1 MSGVQLLD
9 LNFQDTPG
17 VIASYV
23 FDTGDGLAVVD
34 TGPTSTLPALE
45 QGLRNLGAG
54 LSDVRH
60 VLLSHIHFDHAGA
73 AGTLLERA
81 ARARVYVH
89 ERGAAHLARPERL
102 VASAAQIYG
111 DQMERLWGE
120 MRPIDPDRLTVLEGQ
135 EQTLRLGRAEV
146 RALYTP
152 GHAVHHVSFHVG
164 DDLFAGDVG
173 GVRLDPAQTPR
184 APTPAP
190 DIDLEAWRQSIQSL
204 RALDARTL
212 HLAHF
217 GSYAQTPAHWDGLLD
232 KMETDAQFV
241 RAGLEGGQDFGTL
254 SAEFTDMLLAELST
268 EHPGLPA
275 RYEFACPPWMS
286 VQGLMRYWTRKAAR
300 SGTDQAGGR

>member
-73 AGTLLERA
+73 AGTLLERT

-102 VASAAQIYG
+102 VASAA
-111 DQMERLWGE
+111 RK
-120 MRPIDPDRLTVLEGQ
+120 RSSPR
-135 EQTLRLGRAEV
+135 RLG
-146 RALYTP
+146 
-152 GHAVHHVSFHVG
+152 
-164 DDLFAGDVG
+164 
-173 GVRLDPAQTPR
+173 AQ
-184 APTPAP
+184 A
-190 DIDLEAWRQSIQSL
+190 
-204 RALDARTL
+204 
-212 HLAHF
+212 
-217 GSYAQTPAHWDGLLD
+217 
-232 KMETDAQFV
+232 
-241 RAGLEGGQDFGTL
+241 AGLGPETK
-254 SAEFTDMLLAELST
+254 
-268 EHPGLPA
+268 PI
-275 RYEFACPPWMS
+275 
-286 VQGLMRYWTRKAAR
+286 
-300 SGTDQAGGR
+300 